1 MENKK
6 DWRVLSINLTW
17 IRILVAMQMKK
28 SVLRELWGA
37 LDEQPSGIDVT
48 LFHPSVRKN
57 ERIKRTERSEG
68 VVMEKFTS

>member
-6 DWRVLSINLTW
+6 DWRVLSINVTW
-17 IRILVAMQMKK
+17 ILVSMRMKK

-37 LDEQPSGIDVT
+37 LDEQPSGKDVT

-57 ERIKRTERSEG
+57 ERIKNTERSEG
-68 VVMEKFTS
+68 VMMEKFTS